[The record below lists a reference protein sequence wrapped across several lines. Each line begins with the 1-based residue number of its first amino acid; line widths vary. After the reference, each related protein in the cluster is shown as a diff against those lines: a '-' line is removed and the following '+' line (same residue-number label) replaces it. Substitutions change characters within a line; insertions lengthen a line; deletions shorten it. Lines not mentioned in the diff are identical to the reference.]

1 MNIMLAILLL
11 FKVAIIKWC
20 RTIFPLADVK
30 ARCTERLNSG
40 SKWHRW
46 DLNPG
51 LSDISIECCPLCL
64 LLPLPSE
71 GPIFSSLNMPG
82 FSLLCPITEKP
93 RVSTWSNEG
102 LLCLQQL
109 AQASFSPWKTSNP
122 LHIGSGNFIWVSKYP
137 ELFSILNFVELYSHP
152 FLISMLCDAWGWHPG
167 LIYFLPQESVNEW
180 MNLSCAL
187 RKPLNPGPR
196 HSSEASCRERRCMV
210 SGPVNGHQLM
220 WASLA
225 WPVQE
230 ERKPLLCK
238 DWEEGLDDSS

>member
-11 FKVAIIKWC
+11 FNVAIIKWC

-30 ARCTERLNSG
+30 AQCTERLNSG

-93 RVSTWSNEG
+93 RVPTWNNEG
-102 LLCLQQL
+102 LLCLQHL
-109 AQASFSPWKTSNP
+109 VQASFSPWKTSNP
-122 LHIGSGNFIWVSKYP
+122 LHIGSGNFIGSQNT
-137 ELFSILNFVELYSHP
+137 LNFSPSWTLLNCI
-152 FLISMLCDAWGWHPG
+152 LIPSLSLCYAMLEGGIQVLFTSCPKN
-167 LIYFLPQESVNEW
+167 QW
-180 MNLSCAL
+180 MNGWTLVV
-187 RKPLNPGPR
+187 P
-196 HSSEASCRERRCMV
+196 
-210 SGPVNGHQLM
+210 
-220 WASLA
+220 
-225 WPVQE
+225 
-230 ERKPLLCK
+230 
-238 DWEEGLDDSS
+238 